1 MKKFILISTIAFLF
15 SCGSRTSQKEK
26 SLEKNFESE
35 KQIETVQKSNK
46 TESTEEIH
54 GKTEKSEI
62 SKENKSNNEKK
73 NESSEANSQ
82 RNTSEQNTK
91 TVKKT
96 TYFPN
101 GQKKSET
108 EMNESFS
115 KLSDEKDYY
124 KAASE
129 SLKEE
134 NLKKESK
141 ISSLES
147 KNKTLSSENETL
159 LKSNKTLLQEKKTKD
174 LHTSKKT
181 ERKAFPFWF
190 WILIGFFLRIL
201 VGAFWKWLKTTSIF
215 AKLPIIKFKN

>member
-1 MKKFILISTIAFLF
+1 MKKFILISLIGILF
-15 SCGSRTSQKEK
+15 GCGSRTSQKEK
-26 SLEKNFESE
+26 YLKINSEVSKTTEKAQNSTKNKSSEQDQGKIE
-35 KQIETVQKSNK
+35 KQ
-46 TESTEEIH
+46 EISQ
-54 GKTEKSEI
+54 E
-62 SKENKSNNEKK
+62 SKENKEKK
-73 NESSEANSQ
+73 SESSESNL
-82 RNTSEQNTK
+82 RKNTSEQNIK

-115 KLSDEKDYY
+115 KLSDEKEFY

-129 SLKEE
+129 SLKEK
-134 NLKKESK
+134 NLKKENK

-147 KNKTLSSENETL
+147 KNKSLLIENETI
-159 LKSNKTLLQEKKTKD
+159 LKSNKTLLKENKTKD
-174 LHTSKKT
+174 LQTNKKT
-181 ERKAFPFWF
+181 ERKAFPFWL

-201 VGAFWKWLKTTSIF
+201 VGFFWKWFKTTSVF